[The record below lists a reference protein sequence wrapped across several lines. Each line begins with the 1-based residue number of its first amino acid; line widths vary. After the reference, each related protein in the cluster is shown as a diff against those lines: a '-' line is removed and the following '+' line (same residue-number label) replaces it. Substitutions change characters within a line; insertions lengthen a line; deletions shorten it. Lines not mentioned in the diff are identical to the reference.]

1 MKSKTIFRG
10 LCALTAAAAFAA
22 CGAGTI
28 EGEWVEPVPGMEG
41 QVQGVKLEPGG
52 RASSVDMATLQYE
65 AWERQGDRLILSGDR
80 LHRHAHHRK
89 TDRDRADPLEGGPD
103 RKLSEAV
110 GPKTIGRP
118 HNQCKR

>member
-52 RASSVDMATLQYE
+52 RASSATLQYE
-65 AWERQGDRLILSGDR
+65 AWERQGDRLILSGRSIGNGQAIAFTDTLTIEKLTGTELILSKEGR
-80 LHRHAHHRK
+80 TVNYRK
-89 TDRDRADPLEGGPD
+89 R
-103 RKLSEAV
+103 
-110 GPKTIGRP
+110 
-118 HNQCKR
+118 

>member
-65 AWERQGDRLILSGDR
+65 AWERQGDRLILSGRSIGNGQAIAFTDTLTIEKLTGTELILSKEGR
-80 LHRHAHHRK
+80 TVNYRK
-89 TDRDRADPLEGGPD
+89 R
-103 RKLSEAV
+103 
-110 GPKTIGRP
+110 
-118 HNQCKR
+118 